1 MEGQTC
7 RGKPAGANLSHSE
20 VEEIDLEGKSAGAN
34 LIKAELEDA
43 YLNRANC
50 VRQT

>member
-1 MEGQTC
+1 MEGADLQ
-7 RGKPAGANLSHSE
+7 GKPARNLSHSE

-43 YLNRANC
+43 YLNQANL
-50 VRQT
+50 Q